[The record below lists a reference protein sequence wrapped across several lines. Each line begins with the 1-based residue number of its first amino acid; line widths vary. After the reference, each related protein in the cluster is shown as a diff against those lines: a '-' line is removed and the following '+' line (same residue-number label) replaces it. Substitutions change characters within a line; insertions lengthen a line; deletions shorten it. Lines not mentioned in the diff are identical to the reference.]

1 MTNKTNKIAS
11 FINRLVS
18 VAFAIGQ
25 SVELVTQLII
35 TFKTMFCN
43 LIKF

>member
-1 MTNKTNKIAS
+1 MTNQTNKITS
-11 FINRLVS
+11 SINRQGS